1 MGEYMKL
8 AEINHNKFEIDDDN
22 NDVVLNSLNIGLKS
36 GMSTV
41 S

>member
-1 MGEYMKL
+1 MKL